1 MSKCNRG
8 AAVSC
13 IAANYPQTSIGPDRA
28 SSPRRQSIGTDSGAY
43 EYNPRFPSQ
52 SSARTSFHSNE
63 ADDKDKYDRF
73 WVYHHGRGRTPD
85 GRGRKTVRKDA
96 TARLAKTI
104 LCQCEVTEWAK
115 SASVRRVMREN
126 LNAFSRHY
134 CGAEGACIGFA
145 LLEMYDTAEK
155 ASDSFYAKRASEVI
169 PELDDE
175 DIVNLVDFVFRK
187 YGGDS

>member
-1 MSKCNRG
+1 MSDCNDV

-13 IAANYPQTSIGPDRA
+13 IATIYHQTTVGVDRVSRA
-28 SSPRRQSIGTDSGAY
+28 RHQSIRTDAG
-43 EYNPRFPSQ
+43 EFDYNPRFPSH
-52 SSARTSFHSNE
+52 SSAQTSFHSNQ
-63 ADDKDKYDRF
+63 ADDKDKYDRL
-73 WVYHHGRGRTPD
+73 WIYQHGRGQTPD
-85 GRGRKTVRKDA
+85 GHGRKTTPKDA

-104 LCQCEVTEWAK
+104 LCQCEVVEWAR
-115 SASVRRVMREN
+115 STSVRRVMREN

-145 LLEMYDTAEK
+145 LLKMYDTAEE
-155 ASDSFYAKRASEVI
+155 ASDSSYANRASEVI

-175 DIVNLVDFVFRK
+175 DIVNLVDFIFRK